1 MTIRKIALACSVLL
15 PLAALAACEDEKTAQ
30 APPPAPAPQT
40 EAQKPEPPPAD
51 GKSATDTALEGLN
64 KLRDAAE
71 QAVKEA
77 QPTIDRAKEATE
89 QALKD
94 AQPHIDK
101 AKEAMKQIGQS
112 VQDIVTRAQDDLKK
126 ATEEL
131 ERRLNE
137 AQSQPP
143 APVGD
148 PAATLAAADR
158 LRADTRAAARAG
170 GTSMV
175 PAYVGVW
182 ASKAEECAKV
192 DLEPLEMFAVI
203 TPTSIRRYES
213 VCNIPE
219 TAMSNGAA
227 TLSAEC
233 IAEGDVETRQLTFR
247 MSAPDRLSIAVPE
260 GAGPEMV
267 RCHLPR

>member
-1 MTIRKIALACSVLL
+1 MTIRKTALACSILL
-15 PLAALAACEDEKTAQ
+15 SLAALAACEDQKSAQ
-30 APPPAPAPQT
+30 SPPPAPAPQA
-40 EAQKPEPPPAD
+40 EAPKPEQPSGD
-51 GKSATDTALEGLN
+51 KTATDTALEGLN
-64 KLRDAAE
+64 KLREAAE
-71 QAVKEA
+71 QAVKDA

-89 QALKD
+89 KALKD

-101 AKEAMKQIGQS
+101 ATEAMKQIGQS
-112 VQDIVTRAQDDLKK
+112 VQDIVTKAQDDLKK

-137 AQSQPP
+137 AQGQPP

-148 PAATLAAADR
+148 PAATLAAADK

-170 GTSMV
+170 GASVV

-182 ASKAEECAKV
+182 AAKAEDCAKV
-192 DLEPLEMFAVI
+192 DQEPLEMFAVI
-203 TPTSIRRYES
+203 TPTSMRRYES

-219 TAMSNGAA
+219 TTMSNGAA
-227 TLSAEC
+227 TLTAEC
-233 IAEGDVETRQLTFR
+233 IAEGDVETRQLTFK
-247 MSAPDRLSIAVPE
+247 MNAPDRLSISVPE

-267 RCHLPR
+267 RCHLPK

>member
-1 MTIRKIALACSVLL
+1 MTIRKLALACSILL
-15 PLAALAACEDEKTAQ
+15 PLAALAACEDQKTAQ
-30 APPPAPAPQT
+30 SPPPAPAPQT
-40 EAQKPEPPPAD
+40 EAPKPEQPAGD
-51 GKSATDTALEGLN
+51 KTATDTALEGLN
-64 KLRDAAE
+64 KLREAAE
-71 QAVKEA
+71 QAVKDA

-89 QALKD
+89 KALKD

-101 AKEAMKQIGQS
+101 ATEAMKQIGQS

-137 AQSQPP
+137 AQGQPP

-148 PAATLAAADR
+148 PAATLTAADK

-182 ASKAEECAKV
+182 AGKVEDCAKV
-192 DLEPLEMFAVI
+192 DQEPLEMFAVI
-203 TPTSIRRYES
+203 TPTSMRRYES

-227 TLSAEC
+227 TLTAEC
-233 IAEGDVETRQLTFR
+233 IAEGDVETRQLTFK
-247 MSAPDRLSIAVPE
+247 MSAPDRLSISVPD
-260 GAGPEMV
+260 GAGPDMV
-267 RCHLPR
+267 RCHLPK